1 MIFVNWI
8 ERYLGNLDMHRKY
21 DKILNL
27 RFFLTGVCY
36 YRMRNAHSN
45 IMSKLYFPL
54 AAAVLLPLSSLSA
67 GIIVTTLTDELDTPA
82 ASGTGISLR
91 EAIRDAASGET
102 ITFDSTLSGGT
113 IELTND
119 GTANFGELVIDKSLS
134 IDASS
139 LESGIT
145 IDASTRN
152 AIVRSFNVRCF
163 FISDESALLNNV
175 TFNNLT
181 LRSGRIDDGSGGGA
195 ISNQENL
202 TLIACTIKECSAS
215 DGAGGGAIFSRRG
228 ILALKNCNLF
238 SNFASGRAGDGGA
251 ILSVGGGLTL
261 ANTTV
266 SQNSSGG
273 QGGGIY
279 RLGSVFEEAPFSIT
293 NSTISENAAGTDGG
307 GIYFQQS
314 PLTLSQS
321 TIIWNQ
327 SLVGAGIAAN
337 FSGSTFS
344 TISTSVIRDNA
355 SPDPDSNDVVF
366 LGIRNLYQSLGYNFI
381 GGGNAS
387 GVFTIIGDTVDD
399 VTPLLLGRLGKF
411 GSPNLA
417 HFPQADSPLVNA
429 GPASLQPG
437 EPTTDQRG
445 FARLTGSAVDIG
457 SVEYFQAADIQVT
470 NVDNSGSGSLRQA
483 IDLITSPEQFI
494 TFAPD
499 LDAGEIFLNSEILIP
514 ISATIDASMLPNGIV
529 IDGGSNGDTTIEP
542 GESRCFRIDDE
553 EDRFTEEITFKNL
566 TLRNGIANGEGGA
579 IISRETLTLERCTI
593 LDNQSVNLSGSARG
607 GAIHQ
612 STSRPSSNL
621 LNIVETRFSRNSA
634 QGISE
639 TTEPNVFSRGGAI
652 FVSASD
658 INCSDS
664 TFTNNMVSGNRA
676 SGGAISLLS
685 PAANFAGT
693 TIANNSSEGAESFG
707 GGIYVADPLREDTR
721 RFTNC
726 TISGNTAQKG
736 GGLFNQ
742 TGATVLEHC
751 TVVNNVA
758 DFGAGLLREPNAGFL
773 SNSIFITST
782 VVRDNVVGEDGSEFG
797 TFDSTEPIRSGG
809 FNYVGNGTISSRD
822 TDIINADT
830 PILLGNLTDNGGP
843 TQTHLPLADSP
854 LIDAASGSTQPID
867 QRGLA
872 RPAGFADIGSVE
884 FAAPL
889 SLADLWETDFDSDG
903 LTYGIEVY
911 FGTDPESPDTLPLT
925 VVLDENDQPEIT
937 FTLGIDRPASSVLVL
952 ERSTALT
959 GWVEVFFANQSDAFL
974 GVDTGFVLE
983 SSGDT
988 ITLTDT
994 STPRDA
1000 RAFYRFRADLNE

>member
-1 MIFVNWI
+1 M
-8 ERYLGNLDMHRKY
+8 
-21 DKILNL
+21 
-27 RFFLTGVCY
+27 
-36 YRMRNAHSN
+36 
-45 IMSKLYFPL
+45 
-54 AAAVLLPLSSLSA
+54 
-67 GIIVTTLTDELDTPA
+67 
-82 ASGTGISLR
+82 
-91 EAIRDAASGET
+91 
-102 ITFDSTLSGGT
+102 
-113 IELTND
+113 
-119 GTANFGELVIDKSLS
+119 
-134 IDASS
+134 
-139 LESGIT
+139 
-145 IDASTRN
+145 
-152 AIVRSFNVRCF
+152 
-163 FISDESALLNNV
+163 
-175 TFNNLT
+175 
-181 LRSGRIDDGSGGGA
+181 
-195 ISNQENL
+195 
-202 TLIACTIKECSAS
+202 
-215 DGAGGGAIFSRRG
+215 
-228 ILALKNCNLF
+228 
-238 SNFASGRAGDGGA
+238 
-251 ILSVGGGLTL
+251 SVGGGLAL

-279 RLGSVFEEAPFSIT
+279 RGADPTDNLFSIT
-293 NSTISENAAGTDGG
+293 NSTISENRSSTDGG
-307 GIYFQQS
+307 GIYFLQS
-314 PLTLSQS
+314 ALTLSQS
-321 TIIWNQ
+321 TIIRNQ
-327 SLVGAGIAAN
+327 SLVGAGIAGS
-337 FSGSTFS
+337 FSGNSFS

-355 SPDPDSNDVVF
+355 SPDPDSTDVVVI
-366 LGIRNLYQSLGYNFI
+366 GDRNLYQSLGYNYI

-417 HFPQADSPLVNA
+417 HFPQVDSPLVNA

-437 EPTTDQRG
+437 DPTTDQRG

-483 IDLITSPEQFI
+483 IDLITSPEQSI

-499 LDAGEIFLNSEILIP
+499 LDAGEIFLSTEILIP

-542 GESRCFRIDDE
+542 GENRCFRIDDE
-553 EDRFTEEITFKNL
+553 EDRFTEEIIFKNL

-593 LDNQSVNLSGSARG
+593 LDNQSVNLSGSALG

-621 LNIVETRFSRNSA
+621 LNLVETRFSGNSA

-676 SGGAISLLS
+676 SGGAVSLFS

-707 GGIYVADPLREDTR
+707 GGIYVADPLREDTK

-726 TISGNTAQKG
+726 TVSGNTAQQG

-742 TGATVLEHC
+742 SGATVLEHC

-809 FNYVGNGTISSRD
+809 FNYVGNGTISPRD
-822 TDIINADT
+822 TDIIDTTT
-830 PILLGNLTDNGGP
+830 PILLGDLADNGGP
-843 TQTHLPLADSP
+843 TPTHLPLAGSP
-854 LIDAASGSTQPID
+854 LIDAAPGSTQPID

-884 FAAPL
+884 FAAPV
-889 SLADLWETDFDSDG
+889 SLADLWETDADSDG
-903 LTYGIEVY
+903 NSFGIETY
-911 FGTDPESPDTLPLT
+911 FGTDPDSPDTLPLT
-925 VVLDENDQPEIT
+925 EILNENDEPEIT
-937 FTLGIDRPASSVLVL
+937 FTLGADRPASSVLVL

-974 GVDTGFVLE
+974 GVDTGFDLE
-983 SSGDT
+983 TSGDT

-994 STPRDA
+994 TTPRDE